1 MKYVKNNPALAGPM
15 MMFIFAALFGYF
27 GFYIGFLHT
36 NNLGQFVLFYALL
49 DWTLKA
55 TAVAFALAGVLTMIQ
70 PFLGNLLYAV
80 TGLLNAI
87 LFVVIAT
94 MDILDKQNPPGAV
107 PIFLLLIFAAFNGYG
122 SVASLTSL
130 WQIKNMSVGPPM
142 DPPYSQD
149 PTNPPFT
156 PREPPH

>member
-1 MKYVKNNPALAGPM
+1 MNQVKNHPDLTGPA
-15 MMFIFAALFGYF
+15 MMFILAALFGYF

-55 TAVAFALAGVLTMIQ
+55 TAVAFALAGVLTMIK

-80 TGLLNAI
+80 AGLLSAI

-130 WQIKNMSVGPPM
+130 WQIKKMSVRPLM
-142 DPPYSQD
+142 DPPYSPD
-149 PTNPPFT
+149 PSNPPVT